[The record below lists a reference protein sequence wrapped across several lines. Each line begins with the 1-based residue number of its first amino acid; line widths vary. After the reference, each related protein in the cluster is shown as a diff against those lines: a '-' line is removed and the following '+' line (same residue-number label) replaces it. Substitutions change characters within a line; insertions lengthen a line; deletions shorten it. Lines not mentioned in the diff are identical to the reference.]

1 MIERA
6 LLSVYDKTGLDAFAR
21 GLADLGVELVA
32 SGGTAAYIEEHEL
45 GVTLVEEL
53 TGVGELLGGRVK
65 TLHPHVHAAI
75 LARQNSAEDA
85 HSLDELGIRPFQLV
99 CVNLY
104 PFRQIAWRR
113 GVSEQEAV
121 ETIDVGGP
129 AMLRAAAK
137 NYEHVTPVCKPD
149 QYDDVL
155 AELRANG
162 ELSLETRRQLAAAAF
177 ATTAAYESAIAA
189 WFADDEPTPRT
200 LTPTFEKVADLP
212 YGENPHQRAAFY
224 AEAGARRHVLSRIEQ
239 LQGGP
244 LSFNNL
250 ADLSAARALTEE
262 FTVPACVIVKHTNP
276 CGVALGTTID
286 EAYTRAQAADP
297 VSAYGG
303 VVVCNRPVTA
313 ALGPR
318 IAEQFVEVLFAPG
331 YDDTA
336 RAALSAKPATRV
348 LLDTERRHHSPGER
362 DYRRVIGGLLIQDR
376 DADIDPRESM
386 EVVCGEPTEDDW
398 GELLFAWRVCKHVTL
413 ERNRA
418 RARAADDRRRRR
430 PDEPRRCGSHRRRQ
444 GAGAGA
450 RARRRGA
457 RIRRVLPV
465 RRRPS
470 AGARSGRAGCH
481 PARRL
486 EAGRRGD
493 RGREVSRRGDG
504 LHGPPP
510 FQALSPAQAG
520 ETRSGACRKGVA
532 SLRSG

>member
-21 GLADLGVELVA
+21 GLAELGVELVA

-75 LARQNSAEDA
+75 LARQNNAEDA
-85 HSLDELGIRPFQLV
+85 HSLGELGIRPFQLV

-121 ETIDVGGP
+121 EMIDVGGP

-137 NYEHVTPVCKPD
+137 NYEHVTPVCRPD
-149 QYDDVL
+149 QYEDVL

-162 ELSLETRRQLAAAAF
+162 ELSLETRRRLAAAAF

-189 WFADDEPTPRT
+189 WFADEEPTPPT

-239 LQGGP
+239 LQGDP

-250 ADLSAARALTEE
+250 ADLSAARVLAEE

-276 CGVALGTTID
+276 V
-286 EAYTRAQAADP
+286 
-297 VSAYGG
+297 
-303 VVVCNRPVTA
+303 
-313 ALGPR
+313 
-318 IAEQFVEVLFAPG
+318 
-331 YDDTA
+331 
-336 RAALSAKPATRV
+336 
-348 LLDTERRHHSPGER
+348 
-362 DYRRVIGGLLIQDR
+362 
-376 DADIDPRESM
+376 
-386 EVVCGEPTEDDW
+386 
-398 GELLFAWRVCKHVTL
+398 WR
-413 ERNRA
+413 RA
-418 RARAADDRRRRR
+418 RHDDRRGVHARPGGRSRLRVRRSGRLQPSRDRSAR
-430 PDEPRRCGSHRRRQ
+430 PPDRR
-444 GAGAGA
+444 AV
-450 RARRRGA
+450 RRGA
-457 RIRRVLPV
+457 VH
-465 RRRPS
+465 
-470 AGARSGRAGCH
+470 AG
-481 PARRL
+481 L
-486 EAGRRGD
+486 
-493 RGREVSRRGDG
+493 
-504 LHGPPP
+504 
-510 FQALSPAQAG
+510 
-520 ETRSGACRKGVA
+520 
-532 SLRSG
+532 